1 MTTAS
6 QRRPEPGEYDPY
18 YEKYIQLVQ
27 HEDVLEA
34 LQWNIHATEAL
45 LSVLPADKAAF
56 RYETGKWTL
65 KEVLGHMIDTERIF
79 AYRALRFAR
88 GDANELA
95 GFDQDPYVA
104 EAGHNDCALKEL
116 VEEFVTVRK
125 GSILMFRH
133 LPQAAWARTGL
144 ANQSKV
150 SVRALAW
157 IAAGHELHHRNVI
170 REKYLRPASA
180 SV

>member
-6 QRRPEPGEYDPY
+6 QTRPTPDEYAPY

-27 HEDVLEA
+27 HADVVEA
-34 LQWNIHATEAL
+34 LQWNIQATEAL
-45 LSVLPADKAAF
+45 LMVLPPEKGAF
-56 RYETGKWTL
+56 RYQAGKWTL

-104 EAGHNDCALKEL
+104 EAGHNECPLPGL
-116 VEEFVTVRK
+116 LEEFVAVRK
-125 GSILMFRH
+125 SNILMFRH
-133 LPQAAWARTGL
+133 LPPSAWSRAGV
-144 ANQSKV
+144 ANQSRV
-150 SVRALAW
+150 TVRALAW
-157 IAAGHELHHRNVI
+157 IAAGHELHHMKII
-170 REKYLRPASA
+170 REKYLQPAAA